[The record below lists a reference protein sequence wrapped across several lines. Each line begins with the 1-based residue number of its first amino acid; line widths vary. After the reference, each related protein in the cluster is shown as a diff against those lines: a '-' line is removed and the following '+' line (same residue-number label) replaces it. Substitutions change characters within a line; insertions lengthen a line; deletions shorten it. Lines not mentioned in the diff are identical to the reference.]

1 MDIQR
6 AGVARAKKIRRV
18 IVWLGIFLILSA
30 ATYGLSKLK
39 PAAPSVSR
47 ATLWPDKV
55 KRGEMLR
62 DVHGTGSLVPED
74 FRLIPANYDGLVE
87 KINVRIGD
95 TIGPETILAELR
107 NADLTQSLEDTQL
120 QIRAAEA
127 ELASTHAAQENSG
140 INQQI
145 LIANL
150 EAAAKRARLQADTD
164 DELAKRGLTG
174 QLAVRLSHLE
184 AENAESQV
192 EREKQRIAVNAKA
205 AEAQIAAQHARL
217 EQLRATLEMKKRQVN
232 ELKIR
237 AGVSGVLQQL
247 SIEVGQR
254 LAAGQPIAKLVEP
267 GRLKAQIRIPET
279 QIKDV
284 AVGQVASIDTRTAI
298 IPGRVV
304 HIDPAAIQGTVSLD
318 VQLEGELPPGVRP
331 DLTVDGTIEIERLSN
346 VLYVGRPTN
355 AQAGA
360 TIQMFKVLPT
370 GEAIRTNVHVGRVS
384 VNLIEILEGVQE
396 GDEVILSDMS
406 LWDAY
411 DRLRLN

>member
-1 MDIQR
+1 MDFQR
-6 AGVARAKKIRRV
+6 IGIARKKKIRRV
-18 IVWLGIFLILSA
+18 LIWLGVFVVATA
-30 ATYGLSKLK
+30 ATYGLSHLK
-39 PAAPSVSR
+39 PAAPSVTKG
-47 ATLWPDKV
+47 TLWPDKV

-74 FRLIPANYDGLVE
+74 FRLIPTNHDGLVE
-87 KINVRIGD
+87 KIHVRIGD
-95 TIGPETILAELR
+95 MVGPGTVLAELR
-107 NADLTQSLEDTQL
+107 NPDLTQSLEDTQL

-150 EAAAKRARLQADTD
+150 EAAAKRARLQADTE

-174 QLAVRLSHLE
+174 QLTVRLSHLE

-192 EREKQRIAVNAKA
+192 LREQQRVAVNAKA
-205 AEAQIAAQHARL
+205 SEAQIAAQYARL
-217 EQLRATLEMKKRQVN
+217 EQLRATFEMKKRQVN
-232 ELKIR
+232 DLKVR

-254 LAAGQPIAKLVEP
+254 LAAGQPIAKLAEP
-267 GRLKAQIRIPET
+267 GRLKAQLRIPET
-279 QIKDV
+279 QMKDV
-284 AVGQVASIDTRTAI
+284 AIGQVASIDTRVGI

-318 VQLEGELPPGVRP
+318 VQLEGELPRGVRP

-360 TIQMFKVLPT
+360 TIQLFKVLPT
-370 GEAIRTNVHVGRVS
+370 GEAIRTRVHVGRVS
-384 VNLIEILEGVQE
+384 VNLIEILEGIQE

-406 LWDAY
+406 QWDSY

>member
-6 AGVARAKKIRRV
+6 VGVARAKKIRRV
-18 IVWLGIFLILSA
+18 VIWLGIFLIATA
-30 ATYGLSKLK
+30 AAYGLSRLK
-39 PAAPSVSR
+39 PAAPSVQR

-62 DVHGTGSLVPED
+62 DVHGTGSLVAED
-74 FRLIPANYDGLVE
+74 FRLIPADHDGLVE

-95 TIGPETILAELR
+95 MVGPETILAELR

-120 QIRAAEA
+120 QIQAAEA

-174 QLAVRLSHLE
+174 QLMVRLSHLE
-184 AENAESQV
+184 ADNAESQV
-192 EREKQRIAVNAKA
+192 EREKQRVAVTAKA

-217 EQLRATLEMKKRQVN
+217 AQLRATLEMKKRQVS

-254 LAAGQPIAKLVEP
+254 LAAGQAIAKLAEP
-267 GRLKAQIRIPET
+267 GRLKAQIKIPET
-279 QIKDV
+279 QIKDIT
-284 AVGQVASIDTRTAI
+284 VGQVASIDTRTGI

-318 VQLEGELPPGVRP
+318 VQLEGELPPGAKP

-360 TIQMFKVLPT
+360 TIQLFKVLPN
-370 GEAIRTNVHVGRVS
+370 GEAIRTKVHIGRVS
-384 VNLIEILEGVQE
+384 VNLIEILEGIQE

-406 LWDAY
+406 QWDSY